1 MQRASKTLLIRIAV
15 LVAIFI
21 AAWFWE
27 WQGTSLCL
35 FHTLTGLE
43 CPGCGMIRAFHAIS
57 HGDFAAAINH
67 NIFGPVVYLCF
78 MTILL
83 SDIAYLTMG
92 RRILPR
98 IPEKMK
104 QVSAYNA
111 LFLVIAY
118 GILRNI
124 IPMEALI

>member
-21 AAWFWE
+21 VAWFWE
-27 WQGTSLCL
+27 WQGANLCL

-43 CPGCGMIRAFHAIS
+43 CPGCGMTRAFHAIS
-57 HGDFAAAINH
+57 HGDFAAAINY
-67 NIFGPVVYLCF
+67 NIFAPVVYLCF
-78 MTILL
+78 MLILL

-92 RRILPR
+92 RRILLR
-98 IPEKMK
+98 IPEKIK

>member
-27 WQGTSLCL
+27 WQGTNLCL

-43 CPGCGMIRAFHAIS
+43 CPGCGMTRAFHAIS
-57 HGDFAAAINH
+57 HGDFAAAINY
-67 NIFGPVVYLCF
+67 NIFAPVVYLCF

-92 RRILPR
+92 RRIPLR
-98 IPEKMK
+98 IPEKVT
-104 QVSAYNA
+104 QVSAYSA
-111 LFLVIAY
+111 LFLVISY

-124 IPMEALI
+124 IPVEELL

>member
-21 AAWFWE
+21 VAWFWE
-27 WQGTSLCL
+27 WQGANLCL

-43 CPGCGMIRAFHAIS
+43 CPGCGMTRAFHAIS
-57 HGDFAAAINH
+57 HGDFAAAINY
-67 NIFGPVVYLCF
+67 NIFAPVVYLCF
-78 MTILL
+78 MLILL
-83 SDIAYLTMG
+83 SDIASLTMG
-92 RRILPR
+92 RRILLR

-124 IPMEALI
+124 IPIEALI

>member
-21 AAWFWE
+21 VAWFWE
-27 WQGTSLCL
+27 WQGANPCL

-43 CPGCGMIRAFHAIS
+43 CPGCGMTRAFHAIS
-57 HGDFAAAINH
+57 HGDFAAAINY
-67 NIFGPVVYLCF
+67 NIFAPVVYLCF
-78 MTILL
+78 TLTLL
-83 SDIAYLTMG
+83 SDIACLTMG
-92 RRILPR
+92 RRILLR

-111 LFLVIAY
+111 LFLVITY

-124 IPMEALI
+124 IPIEALI